1 MNETKTP
8 ITAEATESVAE
19 RVKPYTLRPL
29 KAEDVFLM
37 TRIIGKIGINEFKN
51 CISKDSL
58 ENIVDIFTGAS
69 KTDDETTDTS
79 QENMLVSVG
88 VTLMPSVLDIVN
100 VIICNMEKCETDVYK
115 FLANISNFSVEEIKK
130 LDFVD
135 FTEMVIDLVK
145 KEEFKDFIKVVS
157 KLFK

>member
-1 MNETKTP
+1 MENNNLVETTENET
-8 ITAEATESVAE
+8 S
-19 RVKPYTLRPL
+19 KPYVLRPL

-51 CISKDSL
+51 CIDKDSL
-58 ENIVDIFTGAS
+58 KEVINIFTGKS
-69 KTDDETTDTS
+69 KDDAETKETS
-79 QENMLVSVG
+79 QEELLVSVG
-88 VTLMPSVLDIVN
+88 LSLAPSMLDVAN

-115 FLANISNFSVEEIKK
+115 FLANISDLSVEEIKK
-130 LDFVD
+130 LGFVD
-135 FTEMVIDLVK
+135 FTEMVIDLVN